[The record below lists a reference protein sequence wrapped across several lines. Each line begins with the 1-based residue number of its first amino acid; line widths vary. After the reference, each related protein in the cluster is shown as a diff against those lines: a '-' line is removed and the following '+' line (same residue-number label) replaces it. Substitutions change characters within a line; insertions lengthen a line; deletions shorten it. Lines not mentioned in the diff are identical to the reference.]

1 MDLHALLKFAGG
13 LLALVL
19 FLPLV
24 MDALQ
29 RGGAGQSF
37 ATWLLWALLDAIL
50 AASIIRQHGNYLIVV
65 GFTVGD
71 GVMAAALLWKHRV
84 IWGRFETAVL
94 ALVLGCLVV
103 WNISGPRGVTIAG
116 TVAICVAGLPG
127 LVALW
132 KNPDRRLATI
142 WALYALANAVSFFGG
157 TAMTLEERFAPGVFA
172 IFALAL
178 AVAGLRPASLARAGK
193 KTL

>member
-1 MDLHALLKFAGG
+1 MDIHSFLRLAGG
-13 LLALVL
+13 LLALAL

-24 MDALQ
+24 MDALK

-84 IWGRFETAVL
+84 IWGWFETAVL

-103 WNISGPRGVTIAG
+103 WNVSGPRGVTIAG

-172 IFALAL
+172 IFSLAL
-178 AVAGLRPASLARAGK
+178 AVAGLRRKQRPA
-193 KTL
+193 